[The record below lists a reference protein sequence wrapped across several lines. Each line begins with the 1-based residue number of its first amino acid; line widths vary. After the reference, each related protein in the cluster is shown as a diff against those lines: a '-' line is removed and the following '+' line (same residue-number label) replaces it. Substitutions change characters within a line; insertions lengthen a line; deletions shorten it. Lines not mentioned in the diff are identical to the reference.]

1 MASFERN
8 EKNELLSN
16 GTFGTLTGHWYAHTR
31 TKSQRTRSHPKPC
44 TGLLYVDKI
53 EIEIEMEFQYPF
65 CKIYNR
71 GGVAS
76 FQIEPQIDG
85 NGHIF
90 LDFAIE

>member
-1 MASFERN
+1 MVHLAHSQAID
-8 EKNELLSN
+8 
-16 GTFGTLTGHWYAHTR
+16 TLTHAQ
-31 TKSQRTRSHPKPC
+31 SRSARARIQCHVRD
-44 TGLLYVDKI
+44 YVDR
-53 EIEIEMEFQYPF
+53 IEIEMEFQYPF